1 MRYERG
7 EMATGQHVW
16 QQGSVRRLVYLGI
29 CMTWAY
35 MGIWAYMESVGDRVG
50 VVGQGAGGWSARGS
64 EGI

>member
-35 MGIWAYMESVGDRVG
+35 MESVGDRVG

>member
-29 CMTWAY
+29 CMTGAR
-35 MGIWAYMESVGDRVG
+35 AYMESVGDRVG
-50 VVGQGAGGWSARGS
+50 VVGQGAGGWSARAS